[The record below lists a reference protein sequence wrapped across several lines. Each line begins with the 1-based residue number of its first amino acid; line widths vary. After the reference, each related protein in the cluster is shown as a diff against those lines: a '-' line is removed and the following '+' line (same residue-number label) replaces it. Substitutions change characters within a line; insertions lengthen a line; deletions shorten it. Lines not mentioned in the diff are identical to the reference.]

1 MYTKKIIDKNGLV
14 IPGMLRDNNG
24 AIIID
29 NSVAEEEYNNKK
41 KLFDRVS
48 KLEDNLID
56 LNKKMDLIVSKILS
70 TH

>member
-1 MYTKKIIDKNGLV
+1 MFVKKIIDKNGLV
-14 IPGMLRDNNG
+14 IPGMLRDANG

-48 KLEDNLID
+48 KLEDSLVD
-56 LNKKMDLIVSKILS
+56 LNKKMDLIVSKLLS